1 MILFDKCSQPK
12 QHQALIWFKWL
23 MLDSKKFEF
32 VEYGICTDTPYLGN
46 SEPGHYEGSM
56 LSGSENSFLLGLSSV
71 ANHGG

>member
-1 MILFDKCSQPK
+1 
-12 QHQALIWFKWL
+12 